1 MNETNVEIER
11 AIDKKIQDASDMWES
26 EFAYLKDQF
35 DELECDVQNNRDD
48 YEELECKV
56 EQMERNQEDWCQD
69 HLLQFIAENFDK
81 IENYRRTYLENVT
94 KGLNDNAN
102 V

>member
-11 AIDKKIQDASDMWES
+11 AIDKKIQDASDMWEG

-35 DELECDVQNNRDD
+35 DELECDVQNLTD
-48 YEELECKV
+48 EVQEMEHKLER
-56 EQMERNQEDWCQD
+56 MESDQEDWCQQ

-81 IENYRRTYLENVT
+81 IEKYRRTYLENVT
-94 KGLNDNAN
+94 KGLND
-102 V
+102 